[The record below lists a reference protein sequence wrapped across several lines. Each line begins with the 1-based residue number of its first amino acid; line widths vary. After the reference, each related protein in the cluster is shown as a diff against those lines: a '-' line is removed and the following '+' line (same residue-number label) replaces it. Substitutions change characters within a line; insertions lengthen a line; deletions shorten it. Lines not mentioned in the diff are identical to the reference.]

1 MQTISTLIR
10 TIATPRLSLQPLQTL
25 GQPSLSLLLY
35 SLPLAATSTASD
47 STASDAAATA
57 IAATTAATAAALTA
71 PAAIIASVVP
81 AAAVSAVHGPRSTR
95 LGPDPSVVRFPIS
108 AAHFVSSHTR
118 STLPTIAAP
127 WLRVPQSPP
136 PDMSI
141 MGTVYHSGLPYGVG
155 AYAAT
160 ATAAP
165 FPSYLNAT
173 AAANTPSN
181 TTANTAANTAA
192 ASASSFSSSVSG
204 SGSGSASDSKAA
216 SSALLDIA
224 SYPSSSSV
232 SGSSSFASY
241 TSSLGTAPSTSG
253 SAFGSLDSY
262 KVHSQSHP
270 RSSYTHIPISS
281 SSSSS
286 TPPTTT
292 TLSASSS
299 SASLASALEAPPA
312 AAEDEQPKPAV
323 APKASAAPTTAALA
337 PPVLPSTAVDS
348 ASTMYAIGSG
358 SLRTHEHQQQ
368 HQQLQ
373 QHQQQQAEQQRHQPL
388 APVSASTNDHL
399 HQQSQQH
406 SSDLASSRM
415 HPSFQSAADPQPS
428 SSSAIATV
436 TVNTTAAAMS
446 TASAAPVA
454 SSGAE
459 PKKTGLE
466 LHSMALPA
474 CISPNGGSLSDFVAQ
489 MTCFMIQEPWKIVA
503 DACQYTSGSP
513 LPRQRLVPEA
523 IAKPELLKWTQN
535 ILATTQ
541 VTQNVVL
548 LALLLIYRL
557 KRSNQHL
564 KGHYGSA
571 YRLLT
576 IALMLGN
583 KFLDD
588 NTYTNKTWADVSSIS
603 VHEIHHMEVE
613 FLSNMRYSLFVREQ
627 QWSAWLKNM
636 ANMKAYYDEA
646 ARRISSPDPNV
657 LMAAQTYLPP
667 QPLHAH
673 SSHSPSRLST
683 AYIPSSSGQSHVQLP
698 HTITNASASVNAAE
712 SMVYHP
718 ELSPSLSAGALS
730 RKRHYP
736 EHDPQSDARKSRRMS
751 SSRTL
756 SISPSGQMCMSHT
769 ANVPL
774 SLGSS
779 VAPMDPISYAS
790 TFNPP
795 ASRDSRRLTLP
806 HLTVN
811 TDTNPIAA
819 APVPQ
824 PHSAFVATTVPGS
837 NNNNNSQPVFGNLAA
852 RTVSSSLPPLASG
865 SRSIAGNSVVNPHP
879 GSSYGGVPPQNLVAM
894 SISQPSVSSH
904 LSQSAAQAYLPPST
918 TQLSSAGYVTPTKRH
933 SPGTLGRYGFSPH
946 GTNPDIF
953 MNHQGRIPSH
963 SQNSGLAHSHNMAT
977 SMPRSPLS
985 PSVQSATLRSAVPH
999 SHPHGVS
1006 VSTPLDQTP
1015 GAGHQRSPYPTLSPI
1030 AYLSDRSSPYR
1041 PVRTVKTLMYPP
1053 GSTSLSEY
1061 HLTPQAITPNSMH
1074 WHRVG
1079 RPNDIRSGIV
1089 PEYRHM

>member
-1 MQTISTLIR
+1 
-10 TIATPRLSLQPLQTL
+10 
-25 GQPSLSLLLY
+25 
-35 SLPLAATSTASD
+35 
-47 STASDAAATA
+47 
-57 IAATTAATAAALTA
+57 
-71 PAAIIASVVP
+71 
-81 AAAVSAVHGPRSTR
+81 
-95 LGPDPSVVRFPIS
+95 
-108 AAHFVSSHTR
+108 
-118 STLPTIAAP
+118 
-127 WLRVPQSPP
+127 
-136 PDMSI
+136 

-192 ASASSFSSSVSG
+192 ASASSFSSSVSA
-204 SGSGSASDSKAA
+204 SASASASDSKAA

-232 SGSSSFASY
+232 SASSSFASSA
-241 TSSLGTAPSTSG
+241 SSLSTAPSTSG

-262 KVHSQSHP
+262 KVHSQSQP

-292 TLSASSS
+292 SLSASSS
-299 SASLASALEAPPA
+299 SASLASALEPPAAA
-312 AAEDEQPKPAV
+312 AAEDEQPKLAT
-323 APKASAAPTTAALA
+323 AAAPATAPLA

-373 QHQQQQAEQQRHQPL
+373 QHQQQQQQQQ
-388 APVSASTNDHL
+388 ASTNDHL
-399 HQQSQQH
+399 HHHQQSQQH
-406 SSDLASSRM
+406 SSDLASSLM
-415 HPSFQSAADPQPS
+415 HPPFQSAADPQPS
-428 SSSAIATV
+428 SSSFSSAIATV
-436 TVNTTAAAMS
+436 AANTTAAAMS
-446 TASAAPVA
+446 TASAAPA
-454 SSGAE
+454 ANSSSAE

-646 ARRISSPDPNV
+646 ARRISSPDPSV

-683 AYIPSSSGQSHVQLP
+683 AYIPSSSGQSHAQLP
-698 HTITNASASVNAAE
+698 HALTNASASVNAAE

-718 ELSPSLSAGALS
+718 ELSPSLSAGGLS
-730 RKRHYP
+730 RKRNYP

-751 SSRTL
+751 PSRTL
-756 SISPSGQMCMSHT
+756 STSPSGQMCIPHT

-774 SLGSS
+774 PLGSS
-779 VAPMDPISYAS
+779 VAPMDPINYAS
-790 TFNPP
+790 AANPP

-811 TDTNPIAA
+811 TNTNPMAA

-824 PHSAFVATTVPGS
+824 PQSAFVATTVPSSS
-837 NNNNNSQPVFGNLAA
+837 NNNNNNNNNNNQPVFGTLAA

-865 SRSIAGNSVVNPHP
+865 SRSVVGNSVVNPHT
-879 GSSYGGVPPQNLVAM
+879 GSSYGGVPPQNLMAM
-894 SISQPSVSSH
+894 SISQPPVSSH
-904 LSQSAAQAYLPPST
+904 LSQSAAPAYLPPST
-918 TQLSSAGYVTPTKRH
+918 TQLSSTGYVTPTKRH

-963 SQNSGLAHSHNMAT
+963 SQNSGFAHSHNMAT

-1030 AYLSDRSSPYR
+1030 AYLNDRSSPYR
-1041 PVRTVKTLMYPP
+1041 PVRTVNTLMYPP

>member
-1 MQTISTLIR
+1 
-10 TIATPRLSLQPLQTL
+10 
-25 GQPSLSLLLY
+25 
-35 SLPLAATSTASD
+35 
-47 STASDAAATA
+47 
-57 IAATTAATAAALTA
+57 
-71 PAAIIASVVP
+71 
-81 AAAVSAVHGPRSTR
+81 
-95 LGPDPSVVRFPIS
+95 
-108 AAHFVSSHTR
+108 
-118 STLPTIAAP
+118 
-127 WLRVPQSPP
+127 
-136 PDMSI
+136 
-141 MGTVYHSGLPYGVG
+141 
-155 AYAAT
+155 
-160 ATAAP
+160 
-165 FPSYLNAT
+165 
-173 AAANTPSN
+173 
-181 TTANTAANTAA
+181 
-192 ASASSFSSSVSG
+192 
-204 SGSGSASDSKAA
+204 
-216 SSALLDIA
+216 
-224 SYPSSSSV
+224 
-232 SGSSSFASY
+232 
-241 TSSLGTAPSTSG
+241 
-253 SAFGSLDSY
+253 
-262 KVHSQSHP
+262 
-270 RSSYTHIPISS
+270 
-281 SSSSS
+281 
-286 TPPTTT
+286 
-292 TLSASSS
+292 
-299 SASLASALEAPPA
+299 
-312 AAEDEQPKPAV
+312 
-323 APKASAAPTTAALA
+323 
-337 PPVLPSTAVDS
+337 
-348 ASTMYAIGSG
+348 
-358 SLRTHEHQQQ
+358 
-368 HQQLQ
+368 
-373 QHQQQQAEQQRHQPL
+373 
-388 APVSASTNDHL
+388 
-399 HQQSQQH
+399 
-406 SSDLASSRM
+406 
-415 HPSFQSAADPQPS
+415 
-428 SSSAIATV
+428 
-436 TVNTTAAAMS
+436 MS
-446 TASAAPVA
+446 TASAAPA
-454 SSGAE
+454 ANSSSAE

-646 ARRISSPDPNV
+646 ARRISSPDPSV

-667 QPLHAH
+667 QSLHAH

-683 AYIPSSSGQSHVQLP
+683 AYIPSSSGQSHAQLP
-698 HTITNASASVNAAE
+698 HALTNASASVNAAE

-718 ELSPSLSAGALS
+718 ELSPSLSAGGLS
-730 RKRHYP
+730 RKRNYP

-751 SSRTL
+751 PSRTL
-756 SISPSGQMCMSHT
+756 SISPSGQMCIPHT

-774 SLGSS
+774 PLGSS
-779 VAPMDPISYAS
+779 VAPMDPINYAS
-790 TFNPP
+790 AANPP

-806 HLTVN
+806 HLT
-811 TDTNPIAA
+811 
-819 APVPQ
+819 
-824 PHSAFVATTVPGS
+824 
-837 NNNNNSQPVFGNLAA
+837 NLM
-852 RTVSSSLPPLASG
+852 
-865 SRSIAGNSVVNPHP
+865 
-879 GSSYGGVPPQNLVAM
+879 AM
-894 SISQPSVSSH
+894 SISQPPVSSH
-904 LSQSAAQAYLPPST
+904 LSQSAAPAYLPPST
-918 TQLSSAGYVTPTKRH
+918 TQLSSTGYVTPTKRH

-963 SQNSGLAHSHNMAT
+963 SQNSGFAHSHNMAT

-1030 AYLSDRSSPYR
+1030 AYLNDRSSPYR
-1041 PVRTVKTLMYPP
+1041 PVRTVNTLMYPP